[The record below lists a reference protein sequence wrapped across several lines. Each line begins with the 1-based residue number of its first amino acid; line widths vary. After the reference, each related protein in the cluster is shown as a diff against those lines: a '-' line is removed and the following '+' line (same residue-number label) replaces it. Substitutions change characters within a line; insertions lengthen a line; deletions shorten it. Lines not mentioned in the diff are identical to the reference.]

1 LVNTLASII
10 PILRRQLLPVSLIFV
25 VACGATAV
33 SAKEIEGVTFAKRHE
48 TATGTPL
55 DLRCVGVM
63 RWMYVI
69 KAYVAAL
76 YLGEGVQPDAVLE
89 DVPKR
94 LEINY
99 FYVIAAPDFVKAT
112 DVTIAAN
119 TDVAT
124 LARLR
129 PEIDALNALYR
140 DVKPGDR
147 YALTYMPG
155 RGTEL
160 ALNQQ
165 ALGVIRGREFARA
178 IFAIWLGPKPLDAAL
193 KSQLLACS

>member
-1 LVNTLASII
+1 
-10 PILRRQLLPVSLIFV
+10 
-25 VACGATAV
+25 
-33 SAKEIEGVTFAKRHE
+33 
-48 TATGTPL
+48 
-55 DLRCVGVM
+55 
-63 RWMYVI
+63 MYVI

-76 YLGEGVQPDAVLE
+76 YLGDGVQPDAVLA

-99 FYVIAAPDFVKAT
+99 FYTIAALDFVKAT

-119 TDVAT
+119 TDIAT
-124 LARLR
+124 LTRLR
-129 PEIDALNALYR
+129 PQIDTLSALYR

-147 YALTYMPG
+147 YTLTYIPG

-165 ALGVIRGREFARA
+165 ALGMIPGAEFARA
-178 IFAIWLGPKPLDAAL
+178 MFAIWLGAKPLDAAL